1 MPSGIV
7 WITGAS
13 SGIGRALALR
23 MAADGWTVAASA
35 RGADALSGLA
45 AEAQGGRIRAF
56 PLDVTDHAAC
66 VDVAGRIER
75 GLGPIATAVLAAG
88 THLPVDARRFAVS
101 DIRRLVEVNLMG
113 VVHAVDAVLP
123 GMAARRAGRI
133 AIVSSVAGWRGLPTA
148 AGYGATK
155 AALINFAESL
165 KFDLDHLGIVTQVV
179 CPGFVRTPLTDRNPF
194 PMPFLI
200 EAEDAAERLYRG
212 LRGDRFE
219 IAFPRRFAM
228 ILRLLRLLPDRAY
241 FPLLH
246 RLTGK

>member
-1 MPSGIV
+1 MTKPVV

-13 SGIGRALALR
+13 SGIGRALAVR

-35 RGADALSGLA
+35 RGADALAGLA
-45 AEAQGGRIRAF
+45 AGPHAGRILPV

-66 VDVAGRIER
+66 REAVARIESEV
-75 GLGPIATAVLAAG
+75 GPIATAVLAAG
-88 THLPVDARRFAVS
+88 THTPVDAGSFSVP

-123 GMAARRAGRI
+123 GMIARSAGRI
-133 AIVSSVAGWRGLPTA
+133 AIVSSVAGWRGLPTS

-155 AALINFAESL
+155 AGLINFAESL
-165 KFDLDHLGIVTQVV
+165 KFDLDHFGIVTQVV

-194 PMPFLI
+194 PMPFLM
-200 EAEDAAERLYRG
+200 EPEDAAARLYRG
-212 LRGDRFE
+212 LQGDAFE
-219 IAFPRRFAM
+219 IAFPRRFAA
-228 ILRLLRLLPDRAY
+228 ILRVLGLLPDRLY